1 MINYKMQLI
10 YSNSEVLDKY
20 IELVDHKVLDPYK
33 TEILRL
39 PPDQQKPEWYKYTL
53 INNLITQSI
62 ETTSLMHDLISTMH
76 TAQEVAEMKL
86 YITKLRAYIRDL
98 GGNPSVINYILKTDL

>member
-1 MINYKMQLI
+1 MQII
-10 YSNSEVLDKY
+10 YLNGQVLDDY
-20 IELVDHKVLDPYK
+20 IDLVDRKVLDPYK

-39 PPDQQKPEWYKYTL
+39 PHNEQKTEWYKYTL

-62 ETTSLMHDLISTMH
+62 ETVSLMHDQINTMH
-76 TAQEVAEMKL
+76 TAQEVAELKL

>member
-1 MINYKMQLI
+1 MQII
-10 YSNSEVLDKY
+10 YSNGQVLDDY
-20 IELVDHKVLDPYK
+20 IDLVDRKVLDPYK

-39 PPDQQKPEWYKYTL
+39 SPNEQKLEWYKYTL

-62 ETTSLMHDLISTMH
+62 ETISLMHDQINTMH
-76 TAQEVAEMKL
+76 TAQEVAELKL

>member
-1 MINYKMQLI
+1 MSNYKINLI
-10 YSNSEVLDKY
+10 NTNSQVLDQY
-20 IELVDHKVLDPYK
+20 IELVDQKVLDPYK

-39 PPDQQKPEWYKYTL
+39 PPDQQKSEWYKYTL
-53 INNLITQSI
+53 INNMITQSI
-62 ETTSLMHDLISTMH
+62 ETVSMMHDQINTMH
-76 TAQEVAEMKL
+76 TAQEVAEMRL

>member
-1 MINYKMQLI
+1 MQII
-10 YSNSEVLDKY
+10 YSNSQVLDDY
-20 IELVDHKVLDPYK
+20 IELVDRKVLDPYK

-53 INNLITQSI
+53 INNLIIQSI